1 MNTVGRGPGLLETRE
16 SIPRFASPDH
26 MPQIS
31 NQLQSQNSKWG
42 VNNIRIAKAL
52 PGQKAN
58 DL

>member
-1 MNTVGRGPGLLETRE
+1 MTTVGRGQGVLETRE
-16 SIPRFASPDH
+16 SIPRFAGPDH

-31 NQLQSQNSKWG
+31 NHLQSQNSKWG
-42 VNNIRIAKAL
+42 VNNIRNAKAP

>member
-1 MNTVGRGPGLLETRE
+1 MTTVGRAQGLLATRE

>member
-1 MNTVGRGPGLLETRE
+1 MTTVGRGQGVLATRE
-16 SIPRFASPDH
+16 SIPRFASADH

-31 NQLQSQNSKWG
+31 NHLQSQNSKWG
-42 VNNIRIAKAL
+42 VNNIRNAKAL